1 VKPSQNPGREKGIS
15 RELLKKDPCVY
26 SIVRFGDVKE
36 DPGTGAFVGG
46 ADGRIVMCKPSGV
59 DGRYPSSAPELVWLI
74 RGIRLEKPSDDPFT
88 DFTNLVQQG
97 DGSKFRR
104 LGFGDRVYDGL
115 LPDRRNM
122 T

>member
-1 VKPSQNPGREKGIS
+1 M
-15 RELLKKDPCVY
+15 Y
-26 SIVRFGDVKE
+26 SIVRFGNVKE

-59 DGRYPSSAPELVWLI
+59 DGRYASSAPELVWSN
-74 RGIRLEKPSDDPFT
+74 RGFRLEKPGDDPFA

-104 LGFGDRVYDGL
+104 LGFGDRVYDGP
-115 LPDRRNM
+115 LPVRRNM